1 MHYRICAI
9 FLTAAAL
16 LLFPATAADRAP
28 GSALAAE
35 KRGIWNDEREALT
48 REYFRVHAG
57 EDTAELVDP
66 ELIVVHSTG
75 TDSREASLRAFE
87 PARLGGRADIASGGG
102 LNVGVHYLI
111 DREGTIIALLPES
124 KRGRHAIG
132 FNHLSLGI
140 ELVASGEA
148 RISAAQRTA
157 CLELALDLAERYP
170 SIRYLI
176 GHHEYAR
183 PDLPHADLFREL
195 DVSYRFTDKIDP
207 GHAFMAW
214 LRNALAERGR
224 RFLD

>member
-1 MHYRICAI
+1 MHYRNCAA

-28 GSALAAE
+28 ASALAAE
-35 KRGIWNDEREALT
+35 RRCIWSDEREALT

-57 EDTAELVDP
+57 ESSAELVDP
-66 ELIVVHSTG
+66 ALIVVHYTG
-75 TDSREASLRAFE
+75 TDSREASLRAFD
-87 PARLGGRADIASGGG
+87 PARLSGRADIASGGD

-111 DREGTIIALLPES
+111 DQEGATIALLPES

-140 ELVASGEA
+140 ELVASGEE

-157 CLELALDLAERYP
+157 CLELTLDLAERYP

-183 PDLPHADLFREL
+183 PDLPHAELFREL
-195 DVSYRFTDKIDP
+195 DESYRFTDKIDP
-207 GHAFMAW
+207 GPAFMAW
-214 LRNALAERGR
+214 LRNALTERGR